1 MKALVLL
8 LLVLQQLQSAL
19 CVEVDH
25 GSAQSGE
32 PPVLYFH
39 QLNHSACDGE
49 MLAVVNIEGQEG
61 RRVSLKLTESSREFL
76 AADAPADSQ
85 FVLDGL
91 GSRPCFYQ
99 GQLVEGGT
107 PVVAKLSRDGLF
119 SATFDYNGT
128 VYEVRPQSKRLAVFL
143 GNRLPKLGGTERRC
157 PLAAKS
163 AVTAAAERPIRSRQ
177 SALLMDTRSGVAQP
191 AQKFIQL
198 VLVSDEAYF
207 IGMGRDSARTQD
219 RLWEIG
225 NYINSLYKQLGVNVV
240 IVRAIV
246 LTTDPFTLANKTSA
260 VSSSEMLDKFM
271 AYRMQNLSHI
281 QHSAAHLVSGLRMT
295 GSDVGLAHLGKL
307 CQFAYGGGVNSDLD
321 IAGSAINVAVTVAHE
336 LGHNLG
342 MNHDEDD
349 VPCSCPD
356 PQGCIMKAV
365 GGEINPLRFST
376 CSVNRYLEFTVDAGL
391 GYCMSRPPEPTVK
404 LSTDGPKCG
413 NRILEAGEDCDC
425 GLAAWCNNSCCNPT
439 TCKFNPGASCASG
452 QCCNITTCSLIS
464 RGTECRAARGVCD
477 LPEFCNGSS
486 EWCPEFDDYVL
497 DGTACAVNP
506 AAPSEALAYCYSGA
520 CTTRDSRC
528 HAMFNGTN
536 YRSAP
541 DSFSN
546 LTADPSNTENGY
558 CNYRATAYNPVGYAH
573 ESCSFENRRCGT
585 LYCIGIMSEPFPMP
599 RWKSMA
605 PADARLVMVTS
616 GGGGLDAA
624 FARLDL
630 RPTGYRDPGMTPD
643 GAECGAGMMC
653 VNSRCTSLASIRS
666 NITGSVGLP
675 NCNGRGNWTQSLQC
689 FCSSGFRPPDCL
701 LPGAGG
707 SVTNQPAFADTSS
720 SPVTTLATATAT
732 TTATTAAAAT
742 AVSDVSGQTT
752 ISNPVDFSTSLS
764 VRINSTL
771 QSSSTTAATMMSS
784 PAAGGTDS
792 GLYIGIGVA
801 AAIVF
806 LLLVVGV
813 SYLLWRRCRA
823 EGRTGKDQTDSPAD
837 SGGGLFVAAA
847 GPPAHLS
854 NFYDSIR
861 DLGKRRDSSL
871 SRRKYW
877 PAPPPEVQADVNGL
891 AV

>member
-1 MKALVLL
+1 PRPLTDINRPFLKPQARVAIRNGRSEDACTSSLLSWTVPTPASSAPEGPIAGQDNSSSHRTAGAQPDEAGEDAVFSGRRPNRQQVALNRFLRGIGWKNRRVEDKPTLVLQLSAPGGQYRCPFNCLLNLVETLLGTNSCCTGVQVDLALVFLQHLTFLPATGGKCLTRVTSNVLSVLNDNNRKLWEAGPRFSVASADDPHIASIVDEGGGEDAEAAEAAAAVEAKGGAAGRLDTEDGAGAGESGSGDQLWSSRGGELAKSNISKILKAEQKFKIGQKKLIVAVTTALTHRVCILVDGVSPTAAAHLRWIPKAVLAALGLWRRTPGAVAGVAVAGSVMLHSKVPEAAIGADLAAQLYRHVSSPQNARVFAEWADLGDANEAQQVPTGVALRWHSDPETSRAATTAAIRAAKAHKHAHLNKKMNRHREGSCGAKSAQMVEVMKALVLL

-191 AQKFIQL
+191 SQKFIQL

-356 PQGCIMKAV
+356 PQGCIMKA
-365 GGEINPLRFST
+365 
-376 CSVNRYLEFTVDAGL
+376 
-391 GYCMSRPPEPTVK
+391 
-404 LSTDGPKCG
+404 
-413 NRILEAGEDCDC
+413 
-425 GLAAWCNNSCCNPT
+425 
-439 TCKFNPGASCASG
+439 
-452 QCCNITTCSLIS
+452 
-464 RGTECRAARGVCD
+464 
-477 LPEFCNGSS
+477 
-486 EWCPEFDDYVL
+486 
-497 DGTACAVNP
+497 
-506 AAPSEALAYCYSGA
+506 
-520 CTTRDSRC
+520 
-528 HAMFNGTN
+528 
-536 YRSAP
+536 
-541 DSFSN
+541 
-546 LTADPSNTENGY
+546 
-558 CNYRATAYNPVGYAH
+558 
-573 ESCSFENRRCGT
+573 
-585 LYCIGIMSEPFPMP
+585 
-599 RWKSMA
+599 
-605 PADARLVMVTS
+605 
-616 GGGGLDAA
+616 
-624 FARLDL
+624 
-630 RPTGYRDPGMTPD
+630 
-643 GAECGAGMMC
+643 
-653 VNSRCTSLASIRS
+653 
-666 NITGSVGLP
+666 
-675 NCNGRGNWTQSLQC
+675 
-689 FCSSGFRPPDCL
+689 
-701 LPGAGG
+701 
-707 SVTNQPAFADTSS
+707 
-720 SPVTTLATATAT
+720 
-732 TTATTAAAAT
+732 
-742 AVSDVSGQTT
+742 
-752 ISNPVDFSTSLS
+752 
-764 VRINSTL
+764 
-771 QSSSTTAATMMSS
+771 
-784 PAAGGTDS
+784 
-792 GLYIGIGVA
+792 
-801 AAIVF
+801 
-806 LLLVVGV
+806 
-813 SYLLWRRCRA
+813 
-823 EGRTGKDQTDSPAD
+823 
-837 SGGGLFVAAA
+837 
-847 GPPAHLS
+847 
-854 NFYDSIR
+854 
-861 DLGKRRDSSL
+861 
-871 SRRKYW
+871 
-877 PAPPPEVQADVNGL
+877 
-891 AV
+891 